1 MSSESLNY
9 FHTGAFVSYMV
20 YRLYTVTCAFQT
32 EMSWVFAVYKSLKE
46 TLIISDTCKT
56 HQNNLYLK
64 MGKSRLEQCQS
75 TKELKYE
82 TILRPLCGNSSELL
96 LFEFTGF
103 LGHVLIFKGCRPCRR
118 PRKNGQ
124 VTKPISKPNGHLT
137 CLASLLQVT
146 PVGWWV
152 YVDGIL
158 RRDQLASQHRK
169 SFCPCWL
176 TIRFQTF
183 ETKLLCYM
191 TVISYI
197 IWWSEFFPTIG
208 RQFPAFSYF
217 RDPTSQ
223 HHVLLILE

>member
-1 MSSESLNY
+1 MPQSCGHKVFSILA
-9 FHTGAFVSYMV
+9 HGAH
-20 YRLYTVTCAFQT
+20 
-32 EMSWVFAVYKSLKE
+32 AVLVNVGCDVWE
-46 TLIISDTCKT
+46 EL
-56 HQNNLYLK
+56 
-64 MGKSRLEQCQS
+64 SRLTHDAS
-75 TKELKYE
+75 NRIHR
-82 TILRPLCGNSSELL
+82 IL
-96 LFEFTGF
+96 
-103 LGHVLIFKGCRPCRR
+103 FKGCRPCRR

-124 VTKPISKPNGHLT
+124 VTKPNGHLT
-137 CLASLLQVT
+137 CLASLLQIT

-176 TIRFQTF
+176 TIRFPTF